1 MDGDDGAGED
11 GSKCVMKYEYL
22 DHPADVQIHSWGD
35 DLAEAFEQAAV
46 GMFGY
51 MTEIDTVEIQTTE
64 DIEAEGHDMLSLL
77 FHFLD
82 EFLFVFSAEPFFI
95 ASKVKILEF
104 DKENFKIKA
113 RGYGETFDLAKHP
126 QGTEVKAITYCNMQV
141 HDKEDMHEVFVI
153 IDI

>member
-1 MDGDDGAGED
+1 MNAHEEGEE
-11 GSKCVMKYEYL
+11 KFPMKYEYL
-22 DHPADVQIHSWGD
+22 DHPADVQIHSWGY

-64 DIEAEGHDMLSLL
+64 DIEAEGDDMLGLL
-77 FHFLD
+77 YHFLD
-82 EFLFVFSAEPFFI
+82 EFLFLFSAEPFFI
-95 ASKVKILEF
+95 ARKVKILEF

-126 QGTEVKAITYCNMQV
+126 QGTEVKAITYSNMQV
-141 HDKEDMHEVFVI
+141 HDKENMHEVYVI